1 MVNWNRARFLVT
13 HVFVLVI
20 VIGGA
25 IDSQDMYFWDINRC
39 NYFASKS
46 IQRHG
51 APKSKIPEHHQAIA
65 YCKPKLIDT
74 TTIKI
79 YD

>member
-1 MVNWNRARFLVT
+1 MT

-39 NYFASKS
+39 NYFASQAIK
-46 IQRHG
+46 RYG
-51 APKSKIPEHHQAIA
+51 ASGTRVPEHHDAIA
-65 YCKPKLIDT
+65 YCKPKLMDT
-74 TTIKI
+74 DKIKV